1 MSNFGRR
8 ADRDNIEFIRLNSKA
23 ITFERREKVN
33 GTYVVAESFNKVT
46 GYLTGA
52 KLDQYEYKGEVKRK
66 LILELED
73 GDGNKALVDINFNSV
88 CISLINSLAVPQLD
102 GQPAAV
108 KKLVKN
114 ADKESPFGKEISISV
129 YPREYEGEKYC
140 AASIWMDDEM
150 LDWAFNADTMG
161 MLRKD
166 LQKTGGEALVRFFD
180 AHVKPLSDKYNL
192 KRPKNDDA
200 DNYFPPAEAE
210 PKEPEMADEAGSD
223 LPF

>member
-8 ADRDNIEFIRLNSKA
+8 SDSDKIEFIRLNSKA
-23 ITFERREKVN
+23 ITFERREKQN
-33 GTYVVAESFNKVT
+33 GSYVVAESFNKVT
-46 GYLTGA
+46 GILSDA
-52 KLDQYEYKGEVKRK
+52 KLDEYEYKGEKKRK
-66 LILELED
+66 LILSLED
-73 GDGNKALVDINFNSV
+73 FDGNKAMVDINFNSV
-88 CISLINSLAVPQLD
+88 AISLINSIAVPRLE

-114 ADKESPFGKEISISV
+114 ADKKSPFGREISISV

-140 AASIWMDDEM
+140 AASIWIGDEM
-150 LDWAFNADTMG
+150 LDWAFNSDTMA

-166 LQKTGGEALVRFFD
+166 LKATGGEALVRFFN
-180 AHVKPLSDKYNL
+180 AHIKPWAEEYNL
-192 KRPKNDDA
+192 KPKKGNDA

-210 PKEPEMADEAGSD
+210 PAEEVVDSD